1 MLQRKLD
8 GLIEEVEGM
17 QRSLSGLLGDGSL
30 ASGMFDDLRI
40 AFERAHAEALN
51 EASVMSTWLDGLR
64 RALEQK
70 RKNVVA
76 VVEYVVSGAPSVDG
90 AALEKSIADHNG
102 RVDRHA
108 TLVQEAAK
116 KVELHLLKSA
126 ESEVDNLVASAE
138 SAVKA
143 KSEIEAKT
151 QGYRAEVAALENVE
165 GDPLPSA
172 EVMAKELTRILGRN
186 ELSFE
191 LLADGKHY
199 RVTRHGEPARGLST
213 GSERRSPSFISS
225 KQ

>member
-1 MLQRKLD
+1 MPTEAEAALTASPVSEVLDTLRAHPHAASWVEAGQGIHTELDQCIFCGSELTDERKAAIERHFSDEVTVLQRKLD

-143 KSEIEAKT
+143 SL
-151 QGYRAEVAALENVE
+151 R
-165 GDPLPSA
+165 
-172 EVMAKELTRILGRN
+172 
-186 ELSFE
+186 
-191 LLADGKHY
+191 
-199 RVTRHGEPARGLST
+199 
-213 GSERRSPSFISS
+213 
-225 KQ
+225 